1 MMMSLKK
8 SPQIHEKEKGALSPL
23 SSSSSK
29 ASSSIRDNSG
39 NNKNNNKKKY
49 VEPPSPALPSGCCR
63 GFTNNNNVKIK
74 NNATST
80 TNNNGSI
87 SSTSQQNHQQL
98 LYQRLQSK
106 VADLEKEVQKQAEL
120 RVMYRK
126 RMERTQ
132 DYLRYCL
139 QIAQDNGILD
149 LIVKQPPLSHALSS
163 SSIIASPQVQIPT
176 TTTTTHLAQIID
188 QAKINGW
195 YIDPIEI
202 ELEEKIGEGSTADI
216 YKGRWRGFQVAVKC
230 ISAEFFRTNQNG
242 VVCFVQELET
252 LSKQR
257 HRFVLQL
264 MGACLDPPQH
274 AWIVT
279 EYLTTNLKEYL
290 HGPANTRSK
299 HRAVPLSPF
308 RDRLLMALEI
318 SQAMQYLHHHNPK
331 IIHRDL
337 KPSNIFLD
345 DALHVRVADFGHAR
359 FLGDQEM
366 ALTGETGTYVYM
378 APEVIRCE
386 PYNEKCDVY
395 SFGIIL
401 NELLTG
407 KHPYI
412 ETEYGPT
419 KIAMEVVEGKLRP
432 MLPCDDD
439 ANLMEELID
448 LINLCWDANPS
459 TRPSFAAITRT
470 LEIYVNKLYQ
480 TISTP

>member
-1 MMMSLKK
+1 MMMMSLKK
-8 SPQIHEKEKGALSPL
+8 SPQIDEKEKGALSPRE
-23 SSSSSK
+23 SPVSSSSK
-29 ASSSIRDNSG
+29 ASSC

-63 GFTNNNNVKIK
+63 GFTNNNNNNVKIK

-80 TNNNGSI
+80 TNNGSI
-87 SSTSQQNHQQL
+87 ASTSQQNHQTL
-98 LYQRLQSK
+98 ESK

-139 QIAQDNGILD
+139 QIAQENGILD
-149 LIVKQPPLSHALSS
+149 LIVQQPPLSHALSS

-176 TTTTTHLAQIID
+176 STTTTHLARIID

-202 ELEEKIGEGSTADI
+202 HLQEKIGEGSTADI

-230 ISAEFFRTNQNG
+230 ISPEFFHTNQNG
-242 VVCFVQELET
+242 VVFFVQELET

-264 MGACLDPPQH
+264 MGACLDPPQQ

-290 HGPANTRSK
+290 HGPGNTRSK
-299 HRAVPLSPF
+299 ERVVPLSPF
-308 RDRLLMALEI
+308 RERIVMALEI
-318 SQAMQYLHHHNPK
+318 AQAMQYLHRQNPK

-407 KHPYI
+407 NHPYI

-419 KIAMEVVEGKLRP
+419 KIAMGVVEGKLRP

-439 ANLMEELID
+439 SNLMEDLID
-448 LINLCWDANPS
+448 LINLCWHANPS
-459 TRPSFAAITRT
+459 TRPSFEAITRT
-470 LEIYVNKLYQ
+470 LEIYVKKLYQ